1 MTYKRDIQHEIAT
14 DMDGNQIV
22 DEIPIYENAINI
34 IDPFRMKMSPC
45 MNMKDMR
52 WIQEKSIQPLEWVK
66 ANFKSNAEGYYPE
79 NAQAVKKRDKL
90 PRELKLSCEFQVAT
104 SSYHSS
110 MSKSVNRADPDEE
123 FEEASVILRKLYI
136 CPTSKRPKGRLL
148 MYTCDQILYDGDPDL
163 PASINKNKVTRWHTY
178 SIFRYGMHPIR
189 YEGVPYIEDQ
199 IPLNIKINALDSMIL
214 EWLDKTALPERVEY
228 ANVGMNDDDG
238 TDGNIKLDGRPDLPN
253 GGAPFYLQ
261 RPQLSSEV
269 YKMREFYVAEIEKIG
284 NVTEVI
290 QGLRPAGVDTY
301 RGLQL
306 LRDAAQ
312 SSESELYNRWYDFI
326 RESAQLK
333 LALIQECLLSDNED
347 LTSMMDTIRK
357 NENMC
362 LASVKSF
369 SGEDLRNNLNIV
381 IEEIDYEMQSK
392 AAELDRLRGAIDGKL
407 ITPED
412 LGDPIVKHSLIQKM
426 GLGTMTLNSF
436 ADIEKTQRMIQY
448 IKRGDFQRVQGM
460 LKHFDNLKIQQRI
473 ISTWVKGAEYE
484 ELDQQIQ
491 QFTESVVLKT
501 IEDKLREAQAAQAAQ
516 AAQGPPH
523 PPRGQPPAPQGARPP
538 VGGPP
543 LPPRGAPQPQP
554 PR

>member
-1 MTYKRDIQHEIAT
+1 
-14 DMDGNQIV
+14 
-22 DEIPIYENAINI
+22 
-34 IDPFRMKMSPC
+34 
-45 MNMKDMR
+45 
-52 WIQEKSIQPLEWVK
+52 
-66 ANFKSNAEGYYPE
+66 
-79 NAQAVKKRDKL
+79 
-90 PRELKLSCEFQVAT
+90 
-104 SSYHSS
+104 
-110 MSKSVNRADPDEE
+110 
-123 FEEASVILRKLYI
+123 
-136 CPTSKRPKGRLL
+136 
-148 MYTCDQILYDGDPDL
+148 
-163 PASINKNKVTRWHTY
+163 
-178 SIFRYGMHPIR
+178 
-189 YEGVPYIEDQ
+189 
-199 IPLNIKINALDSMIL
+199 MIL